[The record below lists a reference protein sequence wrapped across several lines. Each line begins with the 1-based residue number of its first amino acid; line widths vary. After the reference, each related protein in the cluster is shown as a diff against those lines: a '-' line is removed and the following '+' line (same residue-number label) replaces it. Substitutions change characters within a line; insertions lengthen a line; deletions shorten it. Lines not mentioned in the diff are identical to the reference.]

1 MRTGLQRVL
10 IAQGILTLAATP
22 GGYLHSGKA
31 TAIAV
36 LFGGLITVITTLLLM
51 LCEKRTAMRAGND
64 PGQNLKLM
72 YACAMQRLLFAA
84 MMFAV
89 GIGILKL
96 QPVPLLAGFMLGQ
109 VAHFLNGVKN
119 RV

>member
-10 IAQGILTLAATP
+10 IAQCILTLAATL
-22 GGYLHSGKA
+22 GGFLHSGKP

-36 LFGGLITVITTLLLM
+36 LFGGLITVITTALLM
-51 LCEKRTAMRAGND
+51 WCEKRTAKRAGTD

-72 YACAMQRLLFAA
+72 YACAIQRLLFA
-84 MMFAV
+84 MVMFAV
-89 GIGILKL
+89 GIGVLKL
-96 QPVPLLAGFMLGQ
+96 QPVPLLTGFMLGQ
-109 VAHFLNGVKN
+109 VALFLNGVKN